1 MSCEKH
7 GRTNNVVCPDCDAE
21 LVAANEV
28 PSITFLNMTGDITI
42 TWDEQNRE
50 KVIAMVKKKM
60 AEGYV
65 FFTTKRVPTL
75 RLTRRAKVT
84 ERNVDLIDS
93 LIISDEEF
101 EAWSKSM
108 DDMDVASAVREGHA
122 HLSKRQSQRREL
134 DAVKRLK
141 SPEEVVKEQAIAV
154 RPVAGG

>member
-50 KVIAMVKKKM
+50 KVIEMVKKKM
-60 AEGYV
+60 KEGYH
-65 FFTTKRVPTL
+65 FFTTKRVPIL

-84 ERNVDLIDS
+84 DRNVDLIDS
-93 LIISDEEF
+93 LIIPDEEF
-101 EAWSKSM
+101 EAWAKSM
-108 DDMDVASAVREGHA
+108 DDADVASAVREGHA
-122 HLSKRQSQRREL
+122 HLSKRQSKNREL
-134 DAVKRLK
+134 DLVRRLDTA
-141 SPEEVVKEQAIAV
+141 EEVVEEQALAV
-154 RPVAGG
+154 RRVVGG